1 MLNFLCADIEVV
13 IDEIMSGFGGFIV
26 VVIGIIAIIAKAKK
40 KGFSTSTDTDND
52 DDGKYPFGTHPNATG
67 QLTPE
72 QSRYLQNNKRKAAQ
86 RNGTPVATTTTATTS
101 TIDFHDDGHSHGG
114 TAETYDPIVGSLGA
128 VSDEGCDELNGVR
141 LIASDLMYETDD
153 EGKTYNMD
161 VIRKSLVL
169 GEILNNPRF
178 KTPYGKK

>member
-13 IDEIMSGFGGFIV
+13 IDEILSGFGGFIV
-26 VVIGIIAIIAKAKK
+26 VIIGIIAIILKAKK
-40 KGFSTSTDTDND
+40 KGFDSSTDTDD

-86 RNGTPVATTTTATTS
+86 RTATTATTS
-101 TIDFHDDGHSHGG
+101 TITFDGGDHTHGG
-114 TAETYDPIVGSLGA
+114 SAETYDPIVGSLGA

-141 LIASDLMYETDD
+141 LIATDLMYETDD
-153 EGKTYNMD
+153 DGKAYDMNA
-161 VIRKSLVL
+161 IRKSLVL
-169 GEILNNPRF
+169 GEILNHPRF
-178 KTPYGKK
+178 KKPYGKK

>member
-1 MLNFLCADIEVV
+1 MLNFLCAAAEEEIEAFLGIV
-13 IDEIMSGFGGFIV
+13 FFAIV
-26 VVIGIIAIIAKAKK
+26 VLIVIGVIISKVKQNAYKEPPQQRDEE
-40 KGFSTSTDTDND
+40 FL
-52 DDGKYPFGTHPNATG
+52 HPNARG

-86 RNGTPVATTTTATTS
+86 RTATTATTS
-101 TIDFHDDGHSHGG
+101 TITFDGGDHTHSGS
-114 TAETYDPIVGSLGA
+114 AETYDPIVGSLGA

-141 LIASDLMYETDD
+141 LIATDLMYETEDD
-153 EGKTYNMD
+153 GKVYDMN

-178 KTPYGKK
+178 KKPYGKK

>member
-13 IDEIMSGFGGFIV
+13 IDEILSGFGGFVAVI
-26 VVIGIIAIIAKAKK
+26 IGIIIIIAQAKK
-40 KGFSTSTDTDND
+40 KNYTGQSDTSSDSN
-52 DDGKYPFGTHPNATG
+52 YPFNNHPNATG
-67 QLTPE
+67 QLTPA
-72 QSRYLQNNKRKAAQ
+72 QSRYLENNKRKAAQ
-86 RNGTPVATTTTATTS
+86 RNATMQPTVDTHS
-101 TIDFHDDGHSHGG
+101 DGHSHYG
-114 TAETYDPIVGSLGA
+114 TTETYDPIVGSLGA

-141 LIASDLMYETDD
+141 LIATDLTYETDD
-153 EGKTYNMD
+153 EGKVYNMD